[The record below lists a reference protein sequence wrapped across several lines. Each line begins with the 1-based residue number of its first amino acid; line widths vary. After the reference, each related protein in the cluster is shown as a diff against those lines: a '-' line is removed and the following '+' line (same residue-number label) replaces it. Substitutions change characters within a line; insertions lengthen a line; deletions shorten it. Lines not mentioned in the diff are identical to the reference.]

1 MKTISFNTG
10 RKYTAAGQRITA
22 TLHDDQTV
30 TFWDHDRMID
40 GEFKLGEGKYYRFT
54 SQTVL
59 AAYDAGDARG
69 STRSHRDGMMTGG
82 CNAEYVDRPRIKL
95 EGRIGGWIG
104 NQDRD

>member
-1 MKTISFNTG
+1 MKTIFFNTG
-10 RKYTAAGQRITA
+10 RKYTMHGQRITA
-22 TLHDDQTV
+22 TLHDDGCV

-40 GEFKLGEGKYYRFT
+40 GEFKLGEFDRFT
-54 SQTVL
+54 SQVVL
-59 AAYDAGDARG
+59 AAYDSGDARG